1 MSQVEAGCDGPT
13 TGDVLGE
20 QGSSVE
26 SEPPC
31 GITSSSVG
39 LEQSN
44 IKISLKEGL
53 HRRTTENLSFPGTT
67 TPASQMRTHGAATD
81 RRPADVYASNRRGKM
96 AAGGTPERATRR
108 GLFLL
113 ITLAVVVISFNYS
126 WQQVH
131 KRRTNFKPSS
141 PVAQFLHHHGFHHV
155 GLFVTNISRS
165 VRFYT
170 DVLGGN
176 EIDFSFEPSD
186 AGDLVEFAK
195 VASGKNESFNGTWSM
210 VSFGNTAVMLWE
222 IGSAGQLSTPVQL
235 ALRLAED
242 TDVDKFLDTVRQRV
256 VAEIGLGVVGD
267 CEKFGA
273 FQSGWRVVVCKGPD
287 GESVQFWQPNLK
299 TINALQA
306 ARHVFARTAHDGRS
320 RDLFE

>member
-1 MSQVEAGCDGPT
+1 MGT

-26 SEPPC
+26 SESPC

-44 IKISLKEGL
+44 IGVSSERGL
-53 HRRTTENLSFPGTT
+53 HRRTTENGSFSGAT
-67 TPASQMRTHGAATD
+67 TPASQTRLHEAATD
-81 RRPADVYASNRRGKM
+81 RPPTNVYRSNRRGNM
-96 AAGGTPERATRR
+96 AVGGTPERTTRR

-113 ITLAVVVISFNYS
+113 ITIAVVVISFNYS

-141 PVAQFLHHHGFHHV
+141 PVAQFLHHQGLHHV

-176 EIDFSFEPSD
+176 EIDFSFEASD
-186 AGDLVEFAK
+186 AGDFAEFAK
-195 VASGKNESFNGTWSM
+195 VASGKSESFNVTWCM
-210 VSFGNTAVMLWE
+210 VSFGNSAVMLWE
-222 IGSAGQLSTPVQL
+222 IGSAGQLSNPVQL

-242 TDVDKFLDTVRQRV
+242 IDVDKFVDTVHQRV
-256 VAEIGLGVVGD
+256 VAEAELGVAGD
-267 CEKFGA
+267 CDKFGA
-273 FQSGWRVVVCKGPD
+273 GPGWRVVVCKGPD
-287 GESVQFWQPNLK
+287 GESVQFWQPSLK

-306 ARHVFARTAHDGRS
+306 ARHVFARRANDGRS
-320 RDLFE
+320 RDLFD